1 MKRENPWL
9 NLLGLATLIMIPVS
23 LWAIFIY
30 APIEK
35 TMGVVQKIFY
45 YHVPSAWIAFLAFFI
60 VFLSSILFLWQR
72 DKKWDNLAYSAAE
85 LGVVF
90 CSLVLIT
97 GPIWA
102 KPAWNVWWTW
112 DVRLTTTLVL
122 WLVYVAYLI
131 LRNYTSEGYQRGRF
145 AAVFGIIGFVNV
157 PLVFM
162 SIRWWERKQH
172 PNPVILGKSGSGL
185 EPAMLLTL
193 IISLVAFTLLFF
205 YLLPQRLRLENMKDE
220 LGEMKEEIME
230 SMER

>member
-1 MKRENPWL
+1 
-9 NLLGLATLIMIPVS
+9 MILVS

-45 YHVPSAWIAFLAFFI
+45 YHVPSAWVAFLAFFI
-60 VFLSSILFLWQR
+60 VFLASIWFLWHQ
-72 DKKWDNLAYSAAE
+72 DKKWDILASCSAE
-85 LGVVF
+85 LGVIF

-112 DVRLTTTLVL
+112 DIRLTTTLIL
-122 WLVYVAYLI
+122 WLIYVAYLI
-131 LRNYTSEGYQRGRF
+131 LRNYTSEGYQRGKF

-172 PNPVILGKSGSGL
+172 PSPVIMGKPGSGL
-185 EPAMLLTL
+185 EPSMLLTL
-193 IISLVAFTLLFF
+193 IISLIAFTLLFS
-205 YLLPQRLRLENMKDE
+205 YLLVQRVRLETMKDE
-220 LGEMKEEIME
+220 V
-230 SMER
+230 ERLREDILER